1 MSERSAGAEQVAA
14 VLAPPPVAPPPP
26 GRTHSALLP
35 RLLIAPAVLVVAGM
49 AIYPSIWSLWTSLH
63 AWFPASGIPRRW
75 VGLDNYIDVL
85 SSARFWNA
93 MKNLVYYV
101 VVGVGV
107 EMVLGIGLALA
118 LVEFVR
124 RAWVRVALLTLF
136 IMPMMLAPAVVG
148 DIWRFMFQRAG
159 VLNYLLETVGL
170 SAQNWT
176 SAELG
181 IWSVIV
187 SDIWQWTGLTMLI
200 VFAGRAAMPESL
212 FEAARLDGASWW
224 FRTTRITLP
233 MLRELII
240 IALLLRAMDSYKLI
254 DSLFII
260 TNRGAPGT
268 SNEVT
273 GLMAYTTAF
282 VDFDIGTAATI
293 TWLLGLIA
301 LVLMRLFW
309 IAFRS
314 NR

>member
-1 MSERSAGAEQVAA
+1 VTTVDAA
-14 VLAPPPVAPPPP
+14 AVAPPPKAPAP
-26 GRTHSALLP
+26 GSKSSALLP
-35 RLLIAPAVLVVAGM
+35 RLLIAPAVAVVAAM
-49 AIYPSIWSLWTSLH
+49 AIYPSIWSLWVSLH
-63 AWFPASGIPRRW
+63 DWFPAQGTGQRW
-75 VGLDNYIDVL
+75 VGLKNYGDVL
-85 SSARFWNA
+85 SSGRFWHS
-93 MKNLVYYV
+93 MKNLALVV

-107 EMVLGIGLALA
+107 EMILGIALALA

-124 RAWVRVALLTLF
+124 RAWQRVVLLTFFLL
-136 IMPMMLAPAVVG
+136 PMMLAPAVVG

-159 VLNYLLETVGL
+159 VLNYLLDLVGL
-170 SAQNWT
+170 PQQNWT
-176 SAELG
+176 SAGLG

-187 SDIWQWTGLTMLI
+187 SDIWQWTALPMLI
-200 VFAGRAAMPESL
+200 VFAGRSAMPDSL

-260 TNRGAPGT
+260 TNRGGPGT

-282 VDFDIGTAATI
+282 VDFDVGTAATI
-293 TWLLGLIA
+293 TWLLGVIA

-314 NR
+314 RA